1 MTPAARPTAPAS
13 TPPPESLSFLLHDAA
28 RLIRRRFQARSAD
41 LGLTPA
47 QWRLLVAVLREERPT
62 QARIAER
69 LEIEPISVSRLID
82 RMAEAGWVR
91 RTTDPADRRIR
102 IVELTDMAQAA
113 RGTMVARLASVV
125 DEAFA
130 GFTEAERR
138 QMLSLLTRLAA
149 NLSDACASEA
159 SASDA
164 PASDAL
170 GEPDRSTPT
179 RKSRS

>member
-1 MTPAARPTAPAS
+1 MTPAAKPTAPAS

-69 LEIEPISVSRLID
+69 LEIEPISVSRLVD

-102 IVELTDMAQAA
+102 IVELTGMAQAA
-113 RGTMVARLASVV
+113 RGTMVARLAGVV

-138 QMLSLLTRLAA
+138 QTLALLTRLAA
-149 NLSDACASEA
+149 NLSDACAPEA
-159 SASDA
+159 SAPDA
-164 PASDAL
+164 PD
-170 GEPDRSTPT
+170 EPDRSTPT